1 MTWPASRNGDR
12 DVPVPISGGARG
24 GTGQGTAPVLTSL
37 SREASRCRG
46 LSDIMNCRVVSALG
60 AGPVFMGANWILR
73 MIRRTEF
80 LRGEKPSL
88 PGTPTHRGTDT
99 GLVFG
104 GIPVPLVTPCNLQP
118 AFRVGRAQAWDQHPS
133 YGQSAQCKCATAQPW
148 PGPELATPKRSG
160 CSILGHGEVKGSPA
174 NTSCG
179 SFPPGFQHKTLSPR
193 SPRRRPEGTRR
204 VTKQGGLRAA
214 QGLGLFPSFLH
225 RIPGDPSPKSPCPFP
240 PTLTPPHGHLPTTW
254 GHGLGTTSDLPH
266 IVWSRLEGDR
276 AGQVGGNLGRRGKE
290 QIKDVPQG
298 EPRSRGDGEEQPLP
312 RR

>member
-1 MTWPASRNGDR
+1 MQGFVRHHELPGGLRFGR
-12 DVPVPISGGARG
+12 GARFHG
-24 GTGQGTAPVLTSL
+24 CKLDLADDQAHRVPAG
-37 SREASRCRG
+37 RETIA
-46 LSDIMNCRVVSALG
+46 
-60 AGPVFMGANWILR
+60 AGH
-73 MIRRTEF
+73 
-80 LRGEKPSL
+80 
-88 PGTPTHRGTDT
+88 PTHRGTDT

-118 AFRVGRAQAWDQHPS
+118 AFRAGRAQAWDQHPS

-160 CSILGHGEVKGSPA
+160 CSVLGHGEVKGSPA

-204 VTKQGGLRAA
+204 VTKQGGLQAA
-214 QGLGLFPSFLH
+214 RGLGLFPSFLH
-225 RIPGDPSPKSPCPFP
+225 GIPGDPSPKSPCPFP
-240 PTLTPPHGHLPTTW
+240 PTLTPPHGHLPTTR
-254 GHGLGTTSDLPH
+254 GHGLGTASDLPH
-266 IVWSRLEGDR
+266 IVRSRLEGDR

>member
-1 MTWPASRNGDR
+1 MTWPANGAGDR

-24 GTGQGTAPVLTSL
+24 GTRQGTAPVLTSL

-46 LSDIMNCRVVSALG
+46 LSDIMNCRVVSDLG

-73 MIRRTEF
+73 MTRRTEF
-80 LRGEKPSL
+80 LWGEKPSL

-118 AFRVGRAQAWDQHPS
+118 AFRVGRVQAWDQHPS
-133 YGQSAQCKCATAQPW
+133 YRQSAQSKCATAQPW

-179 SFPPGFQHKTLSPR
+179 SSPPGFQHKTLSPR
-193 SPRRRPEGTRR
+193 SPRRRPGGTRR

-214 QGLGLFPSFLH
+214 RGLGLVPLLPPSH
-225 RIPGDPSPKSPCPFP
+225 PGRSQPRIPLPLPSNPR
-240 PTLTPPHGHLPTTW
+240 PTSQPPPHH
-254 GHGLGTTSDLPH
+254 LGTR
-266 IVWSRLEGDR
+266 VGDS
-276 AGQVGGNLGRRGKE
+276 
-290 QIKDVPQG
+290 I
-298 EPRSRGDGEEQPLP
+298 
-312 RR
+312 